1 MFTKKLQQK
10 AGGSEFE
17 DRFVQITLYA
27 ANQKYKNNKEDP
39 PVPLKPSQA
48 MFKEATLSGKAS
60 TAPIVLGSPLL
71 LNLSVR
77 RPPPH
82 SAPWRVTHLA
92 PQEHVSVG
100 SDGRFLDEAAPKSV
114 TISLADCT
122 LTFSIMY
129 KRVAPAAKTWRVL
142 SRAVMV
148 TGQGGQSQGTE
159 RHSRCLRRMT
169 SVDASRQ
176 PM

>member
-10 AGGSEFE
+10 AGGSAFE

-27 ANQKYKNNKEDP
+27 ANQKYKNNKENKEDP

-77 RPPPH
+77 RPPPTPPPPLWH
-82 SAPWRVTHLA
+82 SVPWRVTHLA

-114 TISLADCT
+114 SVSLADST

-129 KRVAPAAKTWRVL
+129 KRVAPAAKT
-142 SRAVMV
+142 SKPPAAAAASAAA
-148 TGQGGQSQGTE
+148 GGA
-159 RHSRCLRRMT
+159 
-169 SVDASRQ
+169 DA
-176 PM
+176 P

>member
-92 PQEHVSVG
+92 PQEHVSVD

-114 TISLADCT
+114 SVSLADST